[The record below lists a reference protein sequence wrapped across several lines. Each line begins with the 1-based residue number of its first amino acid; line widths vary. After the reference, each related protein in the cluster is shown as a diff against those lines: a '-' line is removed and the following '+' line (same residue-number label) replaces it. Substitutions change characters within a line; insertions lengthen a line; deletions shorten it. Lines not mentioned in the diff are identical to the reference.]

1 MRPERNEET
10 ANPSGSLVED
20 LIAEEILRNPEQLAT
35 SFMNAPN
42 VGVAICDLQFRF
54 RGINDALAA
63 MNGIPAAAHFG
74 QSIHEVLGEVA
85 GKIEPLFR
93 HVLATGEPVMNVHL
107 TGMLPTR
114 SEPGHWIENYFPLK
128 DTRGRVNRLC
138 SMVIEVTE
146 QKKLEQSL
154 RHLTGIC
161 KDGTN
166 QLKTLMEF
174 HKQLIARPDPAELTG
189 AITAFVNRVIPYDYA
204 TLALEDETMRW
215 LGMDP
220 KDAVRL
226 GGWARKE
233 PMGPM
238 RDTSSFRSSNL
249 VGESRDRSQLSER
262 AWHRLRGQGI
272 QSTYSMPLMTLRGK
286 LGTLHLASRQPGAF
300 TGLDRELIEQVAM
313 HVALAV
319 DYACTSKEIESLKGR
334 LAERTLIVR
343 NTAERTLIVG
353 NTEVNR
359 PEEFGSHAEL
369 QRVGAPSAQRT
380 LAMVERDYILQ
391 VLRST
396 RGKVSGIHGAAAK
409 LGMKRTTLQSRMQK
423 LKIQR
428 SEYLS
433 DKSDSP
439 KRRAS

>member
-1 MRPERNEET
+1 MRLGRNEGG

-74 QSIHEVLGEVA
+74 QSIHDVLGEVA

-93 HVLATGEPVMNVHL
+93 HVLATGEPIVNVHL

-114 SEPGHWIENYFPLK
+114 TEPGHWIENYFPLK

-189 AITAFVNRVIPYDYA
+189 VITAFVNRVIPHDYA
-204 TLALEDETMRW
+204 MLSLEDDTMRW

-220 KDAVRL
+220 KDATRL
-226 GGWARKE
+226 TGWDPKE
-233 PMGPM
+233 TFGAAGN
-238 RDTSSFRSSNL
+238 TSAFRSSNF
-249 VGESRDRSQLSER
+249 VGDSRDRSQHSER
-262 AWHRLRGQGI
+262 AWEQLRGQGI
-272 QSTYSMPLMTLRGK
+272 QSTYGMPLVTLRGK
-286 LGTLHLASRQPGAF
+286 FGTLYLASRQPGAF
-300 TGLDRELIEQVAM
+300 TELDRELIEQVAM

-319 DYACTSKEIESLKGR
+319 DYACTSREIESLKHS
-334 LAERTLIVR
+334 LTEQTIV
-343 NTAERTLIVG
+343 VG
-353 NTEVNR
+353 NPEVNR
-359 PEEFGSHAEL
+359 PEELGSPLEL
-369 QRVGAPSAQRT
+369 QRGGAPSGQPT

-391 VLRST
+391 VLRT
-396 RGKVSGIHGAAAK
+396 TQGKVSGIQGAAAK
-409 LGMKRTTLQSRMQK
+409 LGLKRTTLQSRMQK

-428 SEYLS
+428 NEYLS

-439 KRRAS
+439 RRRAS

>member
-1 MRPERNEET
+1 MRLGRNEGG

-74 QSIHEVLGEVA
+74 QSIHDVLGEVA

-93 HVLATGEPVMNVHL
+93 HVLATGESIVNVHL

-114 SEPGHWIENYFPLK
+114 TEPGHWIENYFPLK

-189 AITAFVNRVIPYDYA
+189 VITAFVNRVIPHDYA
-204 TLALEDETMRW
+204 MLSLEDDTMRW

-220 KDAVRL
+220 KDATRL
-226 GGWARKE
+226 AGWDRKE
-233 PMGPM
+233 TFGAAGN
-238 RDTSSFRSSNL
+238 TSAFRSSNL
-249 VGESRDRSQLSER
+249 VGDSRDRSQYSER
-262 AWHRLRGQGI
+262 AWEQLRGQGI
-272 QSTYSMPLMTLRGK
+272 QSTYGMPLVTLRGK
-286 LGTLHLASRQPGAF
+286 FGTLYLASRQPGAF
-300 TGLDRELIEQVAM
+300 TELDRELIEQVAM

-319 DYACTSKEIESLKGR
+319 DYACTSREIESLKHS
-334 LAERTLIVR
+334 LTEQTIV
-343 NTAERTLIVG
+343 VG
-353 NTEVNR
+353 NADVNR
-359 PEEFGSHAEL
+359 PEELGSPVEL
-369 QRVGAPSAQRT
+369 HRVGAPSRLPT

-391 VLRST
+391 VLRT
-396 RGKVSGIHGAAAK
+396 TQGKVSGIQGAAAK
-409 LGMKRTTLQSRMQK
+409 LGLKRTTLQSRMQK

-439 KRRAS
+439 RRRAS

>member
-1 MRPERNEET
+1 MSLERNEGS

-63 MNGIPAAAHFG
+63 MNGISAAAHFG
-74 QSIHEVLGEVA
+74 HSIHEVLGEVA

-93 HVLATGEPVMNVHL
+93 HVLATGEPIVNVHL

-114 SEPGHWIENYFPLK
+114 TEPGHWIENYFPLK

-174 HKQLIARPDPAELTG
+174 HKQLIARPDPAELTA
-189 AITAFVNRVIPYDYA
+189 AITAFVNRVIPHDYA
-204 TLALEDETMRW
+204 MLSLEDETIRW

-220 KDAVRL
+220 KDATRL
-226 GGWARKE
+226 AGWDRKE
-233 PMGPM
+233 SFGSVG
-238 RDTSSFRSSNL
+238 DTSAFRSSHL

-262 AWHRLRGQGI
+262 GWDQLRGQGV
-272 QSTYSMPLMTLRGK
+272 QSTYSMPLVTLRGK
-286 LGTLHLASRQPGAF
+286 FGTLFLASRQPGAF
-300 TGLDRELIEQVAM
+300 TELDRELIEQVAM

-334 LAERTLIVR
+334 LTDQPI
-343 NTAERTLIVG
+343 IVG
-353 NTEVNR
+353 HAEVNR
-359 PEEFGSHAEL
+359 AEKFGSPANL
-369 QRVGAPSAQRT
+369 QPVGVPSGQRT
-380 LAMVERDYILQ
+380 LAMVERDYILE

-396 RGKVSGIHGAAAK
+396 GGKVSGTHGAAAK

-428 SEYLS
+428 SEYLTG
-433 DKSDSP
+433 DSDSP
-439 KRRAS
+439 ERRAS

>member
-1 MRPERNEET
+1 
-10 ANPSGSLVED
+10 VED

-74 QSIHEVLGEVA
+74 QSIHDVLGEVA

-93 HVLATGEPVMNVHL
+93 HVLATGEPIVNVHL

-114 SEPGHWIENYFPLK
+114 TEPGHWIENYFPLK

-189 AITAFVNRVIPYDYA
+189 VITAFVNRVIPHDYA
-204 TLALEDETMRW
+204 MLSLEDDTMRW

-220 KDAVRL
+220 KDATRL
-226 GGWARKE
+226 TGWDRKE
-233 PMGPM
+233 TFGAAGN
-238 RDTSSFRSSNL
+238 TSAFRSSNL
-249 VGESRDRSQLSER
+249 VGDSRDRSQHSER
-262 AWHRLRGQGI
+262 AWEQLRGQGI
-272 QSTYSMPLMTLRGK
+272 QSTYGMPLVTLRGK
-286 LGTLHLASRQPGAF
+286 FGTLYLASRQPGAF
-300 TGLDRELIEQVAM
+300 TELDRELIEQVAM

-319 DYACTSKEIESLKGR
+319 DYACTSREIESLKHN
-334 LAERTLIVR
+334 LTEQTIV
-343 NTAERTLIVG
+343 VG
-353 NTEVNR
+353 NPEVNR
-359 PEEFGSHAEL
+359 PEELGSPLEL
-369 QRVGAPSAQRT
+369 QRGGAPSGQPT

-391 VLRST
+391 VLRT
-396 RGKVSGIHGAAAK
+396 TQGKVSGIQGAAAK
-409 LGMKRTTLQSRMQK
+409 LGLKRTTLQSRMQK

-428 SEYLS
+428 DEYLS

-439 KRRAS
+439 RRRAS

>member
-1 MRPERNEET
+1 MRPERNEAS

-42 VGVAICDLQFRF
+42 VGVGICDLQFRF

-63 MNGIPAAAHFG
+63 INGLPAAAHFG
-74 QSIHEVLGEVA
+74 QTIYDILGELAWKV
-85 GKIEPLFR
+85 EPLFR
-93 HVLATGEPVMNVHL
+93 HVVASGEPVMNVHL

-114 SEPGHWIENYFPLK
+114 KEPGHWIENYFPLK

-146 QKKLEQSL
+146 QKRLEQSL
-154 RHLTGIC
+154 RLLTGVC

-166 QLKTLMEF
+166 QLKTLVEF

-189 AITAFVNRVIPYDYA
+189 AITAFVNRVIPHDYA
-204 TLALEDETMRW
+204 MLTLEDETMQW
-215 LGMDP
+215 LGMNP

-226 GGWARKE
+226 GGWSRDE
-233 PMGPM
+233 PLSAMAGAS
-238 RDTSSFRSSNL
+238 TFGSTGL
-249 VGESRDRSQLSER
+249 AGESRDRSQLSER
-262 AWHRLRGQGI
+262 AWDQLRRQGI
-272 QSTYSMPLMTLRGK
+272 ESTHSLPLMTQRGK
-286 LGTLHLASRQPGAF
+286 FGTLHLASRQPGAF
-300 TGLDRELIEQVAM
+300 AGLDRELAEQVAM

-319 DYACTSKEIESLKGR
+319 DYACTSREIDSLKDK
-334 LAERTLIVR
+334 LTERRI
-343 NTAERTLIVG
+343 IVG
-353 NTEVNR
+353 NAEVIR
-359 PEEFGSHAEL
+359 PEEFGSQAEL
-369 QRVGAPSAQRT
+369 QRVGTPTVQRT

-391 VLRST
+391 VLRIT
-396 RGKVSGIHGAAAK
+396 GGKVSGIHGAAAK

-428 SEYLS
+428 NEYSSEKNVSLRS
-433 DKSDSP
+433 
-439 KRRAS
+439 RAS